1 MRRRRR
7 RLFDSGS
14 CGLTGVRG
22 SEMYD
27 DMITHREKNTQ
38 DLEGGGRVETHRSF
52 CASCSLKSGRN
63 AGWCASTRV
72 IGWMWLRS

>member
-14 CGLTGVRG
+14 CGMTGVRG

-27 DMITHREKNTQ
+27 DMITHREGISE
-38 DLEGGGRVETHRSF
+38 DLEGEEVVENQRRISR
-52 CASCSLKSGRN
+52 SLKSGRH
-63 AGWCASTRV
+63 AGSCASTRV
-72 IGWMWLRS
+72 IGWMWLHS

>member
-14 CGLTGVRG
+14 YGMTGVRG

-27 DMITHREKNTQ
+27 DMITHREKIKEE
-38 DLEGGGRVETHRSF
+38 DLEGVEIVENHRSVHA
-52 CASCSLKSGRN
+52 ASHLAFLKKWPKR
-63 AGWCASTRV
+63 
-72 IGWMWLRS
+72 WLV